1 MRVTIGIS
9 RDTNA
14 SRLDNHLIQKIFF
27 AVLTDAKR
35 VGA

>member
-1 MRVTIGIS
+1 MRATIGIS

-14 SRLDNHLIQKIFF
+14 SRFGNRLIQKIFL
-27 AVLTDAKR
+27 AALTDAKR